1 MIISQVLFGIL
12 LVVGF
17 GLFAKNIIA
26 IRQNINLGKDLDR
39 SDQKGKRIKTML
51 LVAFGQKKM
60 FQRLLPAVFHLFIY
74 VAFLLTLQS

>member
-39 SDQKGKRIKTML
+39 SDQKGL
-51 LVAFGQKKM
+51 E
-60 FQRLLPAVFHLFIY
+60 
-74 VAFLLTLQS
+74 